1 MNLFIKFAKNNTGYS
16 TKNLFV
22 LLITFIGCLL
32 LIVPFFVLIIEAIFM
47 HTIATDLTGMAAYIG
62 AVTTLFGVA
71 GLTKVTSEKY
81 EKPYTPTED
90 IITEEE

>member
-1 MNLFIKFAKNNTGYS
+1 MKFAKNNTGYS

-22 LLITFIGCLL
+22 LVITLIGCLL
-32 LIVPFFVLIIEAIFM
+32 LLVPFFTLTIEAFFM

-71 GLTKVTSEKY
+71 GYTKVTSEKY
-81 EKPYTPTED
+81 EKPYTPEENYNIDED
-90 IITEEE
+90 